1 MRDHCPRSKE
11 EGSAEQ
17 SHFLQVDG
25 KMAFPVPRPPQTR
38 GVGVDDCPYKPP
50 RRVGPSRVPSTASTP
65 SVARQAQSER
75 HCCAMP
81 HAVGTAGE
89 TEVLSPRLSC
99 GCPVEAGLP
108 EWGLESRCHTLPGW
122 AGSAHTPAQRPGGTA
137 LSWEGQSDTF
147 LSTLR
152 RLARPGGSLGPSVYW
167 GLGSFLKTR
176 CVTLD
181 SHRVQSL
188 KNTWGLGWEQ

>member
-1 MRDHCPRSKE
+1 MGKWPFLCPGHHRLGAWGWTTVRIK
-11 EGSAEQ
+11 
-17 SHFLQVDG
+17 
-25 KMAFPVPRPPQTR
+25 PPQ
-38 GVGVDDCPYKPP
+38 
-50 RRVGPSRVPSTASTP
+50 RVGPSRVPSTASTP

-152 RLARPGGSLGPSVYW
+152 RLARPGGSLGPSVFW

-181 SHRVQSL
+181 SHQVQSL